1 MLENKVGLHGKIH
14 IAKYGF
20 TYRGEKVRSSWP
32 FVTLESVVNKTNST
46 GSHPGAHLEPSRT
59 VNYFRKKNPSM
70 FDWVLKWLWH
80 VFTQKSWISVRFHYA
95 THWTVYSVYTQFR
108 HVLPFTHLLS
118 LVPQY
123 SGPYTKLYGPSFS
136 RILIEF
142 TVFPTLARIS
152 PYSAKLR
159 ENTEQKTS
167 CWDLLHPGMYESLIN
182 RVNLILVG
190 LYNVCSNFLI
200 RVFIFKF
207 WTLNLSWT
215 TYYEITII
223 HLSVRPSALLSLN
236 FLKIGSLV
244 FSDVVHGY
252 S

>member
-1 MLENKVGLHGKIH
+1 MH
-14 IAKYGF
+14 
-20 TYRGEKVRSSWP
+20 
-32 FVTLESVVNKTNST
+32 
-46 GSHPGAHLEPSRT
+46 
-59 VNYFRKKNPSM
+59 
-70 FDWVLKWLWH
+70 
-80 VFTQKSWISVRFHYA
+80 

-108 HVLPFTHLLS
+108 YVLPFTHLLS

-123 SGPYTKLYGPSFS
+123 SGPYTKLFGPSFS

-142 TVFPTLARIS
+142 TVFATLARKS
-152 PYSAKLR
+152 LYSAKLR

-167 CWDLLHPGMYESLIN
+167 CWDLLHPGMYVSKLLWVVPLKSLIN
-182 RVNLILVG
+182 RVNFILVG
-190 LYNVCSNFLI
+190 LYNVRSNFLI

-215 TYYEITII
+215 TYYEITIV
-223 HLSVRPSALLSLN
+223 HLSVRPSVLPSLN